1 VPVRMWVNREKSEL
15 EQSTGQLNGGGFAK
29 YLVFASYA
37 WRF

>member
-1 VPVRMWVNREKSEL
+1 MWVNREKSEL
-15 EQSTGQLNGGGFAK
+15 EQSTGGLNAGGFAK